1 MDVAGRP
8 LARSGVAG
16 LDGAGAGGEAPDDT
30 CFFPQIDALD
40 ALDAEFPKATLV
52 LNRRAS
58 PEAWLQSV
66 DDWNDL
72 CASVCATA
80 TWGPACRRAAR
91 WVRRET
97 RSSSRSWKGTKRTRA
112 FVAAHPSHTLVEV
125 TIEDPDAGRALEAA
139 FGIPAECWRR
149 ENANELGSW
158 EGNAAAAP
166 AETEWGDGEGAR
178 VLTDARDPDVS
189 SRQSHA

>member
-72 CASVCATA
+72 RERLRDCDMGGLPAGAGAV
-80 TWGPACRRAAR
+80 GPEGDAELLAFVEGHEAN
-91 WVRRET
+91 V
-97 RSSSRSWKGTKRTRA
+97 RA

-125 TIEDPDAGRALEAA
+125 TIEIRTRGERSRRRSGFPRSAGAAKTPTSSVVGRKRGGRPRGNRGGTGRRSCSDGRA
-139 FGIPAECWRR
+139 
-149 ENANELGSW
+149 
-158 EGNAAAAP
+158 
-166 AETEWGDGEGAR
+166 
-178 VLTDARDPDVS
+178 
-189 SRQSHA
+189 